1 MIFIKFRE
9 YFIEIDNLEFNKI
22 MEVPNE
28 THQKALNSI
37 CRLCQQKIKLNSKYT
52 SAKGTFIYREEIQK
66 LFDYDINLDIP
77 QLIPSFLCSRCQR
90 KLERCK
96 DHSVTVERCQ
106 KQHLRGMIT
115 QTV

>member
-1 MIFIKFRE
+1 
-9 YFIEIDNLEFNKI
+9 